1 MPQRA
6 GNENKNAMSVAAVAG
21 RGLGSR

>member
-6 GNENKNAMSVAAVAG
+6 GNENKNAI
-21 RGLGSR
+21 L